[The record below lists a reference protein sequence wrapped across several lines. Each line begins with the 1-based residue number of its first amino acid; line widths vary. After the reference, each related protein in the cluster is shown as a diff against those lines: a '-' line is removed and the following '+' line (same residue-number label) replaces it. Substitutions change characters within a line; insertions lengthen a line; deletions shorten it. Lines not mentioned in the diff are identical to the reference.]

1 MRADATWSHGQS
13 RVVTRES
20 RHVASDLNYNLMFRE
35 SFVEEEGDEEGREIS
50 GRRWAEEEEG
60 TETRDAQQPVMQC
73 EVEKG
78 PRAS

>member
-1 MRADATWSHGQS
+1 
-13 RVVTRES
+13 
-20 RHVASDLNYNLMFRE
+20 MFRE
-35 SFVEEEGDEEGREIS
+35 SFGVEEEGDEEGREIS

-60 TETRDAQQPVMQC
+60 TEARDAQQPIMQC

>member
-1 MRADATWSHGQS
+1 M
-13 RVVTRES
+13 VTCHTGSRES
-20 RHVASDLNYNLMFRE
+20 RHVASDLNYNLVLFRE
-35 SFVEEEGDEEGREIS
+35 SFGVKGEGDEVGREIP

-60 TETRDAQQPVMQC
+60 TEARDAQQPVMQC

>member
-1 MRADATWSHGQS
+1 MVTRAVAS
-13 RVVTRES
+13 RES

-35 SFVEEEGDEEGREIS
+35 SFGVEEEGDEEGREIS

-60 TETRDAQQPVMQC
+60 TEARDAQQPIMQC

>member
-1 MRADATWSHGQS
+1 L
-13 RVVTRES
+13 V
-20 RHVASDLNYNLMFRE
+20 LFRE
-35 SFVEEEGDEEGREIS
+35 SFGVKGEGDEVGREIP

-60 TETRDAQQPVMQC
+60 TEARDAQQPVMQC

>member
-1 MRADATWSHGQS
+1 
-13 RVVTRES
+13 
-20 RHVASDLNYNLMFRE
+20 MFRE